1 MTVSQAHK
9 ITLKK
14 IAGIILDQKKS
25 TRYLALFSA
34 TLSQGVSNL
43 TFWGIYFFK
52 IKFFTSF

>member
-14 IAGIILDQKKS
+14 IAGIILDPKKS
-25 TRYLALFSA
+25 TRYLVLFSA

-43 TFWGIYFFK
+43 KFWGIYFFK
-52 IKFFTSF
+52 IKILTSF